1 VLHGEHWSVVSNAT
15 TDKLSLSREGG
26 LGMRLA
32 IVVASL
38 SMALTGCA
46 VRMEGAENYKP
57 IAVGSAAAKKVVL
70 GIDGSEIA
78 TRADS
83 WPKMRDAFH
92 EGCQEEAK
100 TAGLQL
106 DFQDGAA
113 RPTGEPGTLLAL
125 YVNDFRYIST
135 GMRMGIGIMSG
146 NAFIY
151 ANTKFLDLQTGALW
165 GERPYTTESSAM
177 EGMGSAMTAKQA
189 QAICKNMLDA
199 VRGTG
204 PITAK
209 K

>member
-1 VLHGEHWSVVSNAT
+1 
-15 TDKLSLSREGG
+15 
-26 LGMRLA
+26 MRFA
-32 IVVASL
+32 IAVASCA
-38 SMALTGCA
+38 MALTGCA
-46 VRMEGAENYKP
+46 VHMEGAENHKP
-57 IAVGSAAAKKVVL
+57 IPVGPAAAKKVVL
-70 GIDGSEIA
+70 GIDGSDIA

-83 WPKMRDAFH
+83 WPKMKDAFH
-92 EGCQEEAK
+92 EGCQEEAQ

-135 GMRMGIGIMSG
+135 GMRLGIGIMSG

-151 ANTKFLDLQTGALW
+151 ANTRFLDLQTGALW

-177 EGMGSAMTAKQA
+177 EGIGSAMTAKQA
-189 QAICKNMLDA
+189 QAICKNMFDA
-199 VRGTG
+199 IRGTG
-204 PITAK
+204 QVTAK

>member
-1 VLHGEHWSVVSNAT
+1 
-15 TDKLSLSREGG
+15 
-26 LGMRLA
+26 MRLA
-32 IVVASL
+32 IVVASCA
-38 SMALTGCA
+38 MALTGCA
-46 VRMEGAENYKP
+46 VRMEGAEDYKP

-70 GIDGSEIA
+70 GIDGSDIA

-83 WPKMRDAFH
+83 WPTMKEAFH
-92 EGCQEEAK
+92 EGCREEAE

-106 DFQDGAA
+106 DIQDGAA
-113 RPTGEPGTLLAL
+113 KPTGEPGTLLAL

-135 GMRMGIGIMSG
+135 GMRVGIGIMSG

-151 ANTKFLDLQTGALW
+151 ANTKFLDLQTGELW

-177 EGMGSAMTAKQA
+177 EGIGSAMTGKQA

-204 PITAK
+204 AVTAK
-209 K
+209 Q